1 MAGQASLKEGNV
13 NKDVSKKHCSETL
26 SQHAM
31 RYIHI
36 SLVVIIAIVLIFA
49 IGMLVTDIYDMLSES
64 YASGMGRV
72 LGSLLMVWVV
82 LELLEAQI
90 DHLNGQKM
98 NASLFIVVAIVA
110 FIKKLLIAAL
120 LPDQIEYAYFTLAV
134 VVVLSLV
141 YLILRFIEVKLS
153 DKPMNT

>member
-1 MAGQASLKEGNV
+1 MSKDV
-13 NKDVSKKHCSETL
+13 NKSNF
-26 SQHAM
+26 SQVFPQRVM
-31 RYIHI
+31 RYIHF
-36 SLVVIIAIVLIFA
+36 SLVFIIGIVLIFA
-49 IGMLVTDIYDMLSES
+49 IGMLITDIFDMLSES

-90 DHLNGQKM
+90 DHLNGEKM

-120 LPDQIEYAYFTLAV
+120 LPDQMEYAYFTLAV

-153 DKPMNT
+153 DKGPQQLKHD